1 MKTVKSNLFHH
12 LKFEFRITLN
22 YLIFGFLWILF
33 SDKLLDLLETDDRL
47 LTQFQTYKG
56 TFFILVTSVFLYL
69 LVKRHMQKLRFA
81 ESKLIESESHYKALF
96 NNNHSVILLINPE
109 NARIEDANP
118 AACKYYGWSHAAFCS
133 KNVYDFN
140 VVSEE
145 KVNGRLQAVKAKT
158 LNSFVGQHR
167 LADGE
172 IRDVEVFSNPI
183 LVGDKAMIYSS
194 IHDITEQRKA
204 ETELR
209 KLSKAVEQSPVAICI
224 TNPDGIIEY
233 VNPGVTKLTGF
244 SAEELMNEKTGL
256 FSSGEKTQQEYTNL
270 WQIIRSGNIW
280 SGEFHSQKKSGE
292 LYWES
297 ATISPILNTE
307 GEITHFLSI
316 KEDITDRKRAEIAL
330 NKSEE
335 LLRKFA
341 SHLQNVR
348 EEEKVALAR
357 EIHDDLGQTLVALKI
372 EMGLLKN
379 KIVKHDS
386 SNDSKSMSGEFETI
400 VNLIDRTIKTARRI
414 MSGLRPDLL
423 EMNGFAGATTAYLR
437 EFEERY
443 QIKCEFTPE
452 NSNIEMNSQQSLA
465 FFRILQESLNN
476 IAKHSKATLVK
487 IHFRKESNKLI
498 LEIIDNG
505 IGFDKNNSGRQDSY
519 GMIGMKERV
528 VLLDGKLNIVSEIG
542 KGASVRVEIPL
553 NIEQTKP

>member
-1 MKTVKSNLFHH
+1 MKSSLFHNF
-12 LKFEFRITLN
+12 KFEVRITLN

-33 SDKLLDLLETDDRL
+33 SDKLLDLIETDDSL
-47 LTQFQTYKG
+47 LTKFQTYKG
-56 TFFILVTSVFLYL
+56 IFFILVTSVFLYL
-69 LVKRHMQKLRFA
+69 LVKRHMQRLRFA

-96 NNNHSVILLINPE
+96 NNNHSVILLVNPE
-109 NARIEDANP
+109 NGRIEDANP
-118 AACKYYGWSHAAFCS
+118 AACKYYGCTHVELCS
-133 KNVYDFN
+133 KSIIDFN
-140 VVSEE
+140 YADKDRVTT
-145 KVNGRLQAVKAKT
+145 RLQAVK
-158 LNSFVGQHR
+158 NGRVNHFIVQHS
-167 LADGE
+167 LANGE

-183 LVGDKAMIYSS
+183 LIGDKAMIYSS
-194 IHDITEQRKA
+194 VHDITEQRNA
-204 ETELR
+204 EAELR

-233 VNPGVTKLTGF
+233 VNPKVTQLTGF
-244 SAEELMNEKTGL
+244 SAEELIHENTRIFGSDEKP
-256 FSSGEKTQQEYTNL
+256 QQEDDEL
-270 WQIIRSGNIW
+270 WETIKSGKIW
-280 SGEFHSQKKSGE
+280 SGEFHNKKKNGE

-330 NKSEE
+330 NKSEG

-379 KIVKHDS
+379 KIVKLDS
-386 SNDSKSMSGEFETI
+386 SNDSKCMSGEFETI
-400 VNLIDRTIKTARRI
+400 ATLIDRTIKTARRI

-452 NSNIEMNSQQSLA
+452 NSDIEMNSQQSLA

-487 IHFRKESNKLI
+487 VHFRKESNKLI

-542 KGASVRVEIPL
+542 KGASVRVEIPW
-553 NIEQTKP
+553 NIEQPKS

>member
-1 MKTVKSNLFHH
+1 MKSSLFHNF
-12 LKFEFRITLN
+12 KFEVRITLN

-33 SDKLLDLLETDDRL
+33 SDKLLDLIETDDSL
-47 LTQFQTYKG
+47 LTKFQTYKG
-56 TFFILVTSVFLYL
+56 IFFILVTSVFLYL
-69 LVKRHMQKLRFA
+69 LVKRHMQRLRFA

-96 NNNHSVILLINPE
+96 NNNHSVILLVNPE
-109 NARIEDANP
+109 NGRIEDANP
-118 AACKYYGWSHAAFCS
+118 AACKYYGCTHVELCS
-133 KNVYDFN
+133 KSIIDFN
-140 VVSEE
+140 YADKDRVTT
-145 KVNGRLQAVKAKT
+145 RLQAVK
-158 LNSFVGQHR
+158 NGSVNHFIVQHS
-167 LADGE
+167 LANGE

-183 LVGDKAMIYSS
+183 RIGDKAMIYSS
-194 IHDITEQRKA
+194 VHDITEQRNA
-204 ETELR
+204 EAELR

-233 VNPGVTKLTGF
+233 VNPKVTQLTGF
-244 SAEELMNEKTGL
+244 SAEELIHENTRIFGSDEKP
-256 FSSGEKTQQEYTNL
+256 QQEDAEL
-270 WQIIRSGNIW
+270 WKTIKSGKIW
-280 SGEFHSQKKSGE
+280 SGEFHNKKKNGE

-372 EMGLLKN
+372 DMGLLKN
-379 KIVKHDS
+379 KIIKRDS

-400 VNLIDRTIKTARRI
+400 ATLIDRTIRSARRI
-414 MSGLRPDLL
+414 MSGLRPDLF

-452 NSNIEMNSQQSLA
+452 NSTIEMNSQQSLA

-487 IHFRKESNKLI
+487 VHFRKESNKLV

-542 KGASVRVEIPL
+542 KGASVRVEIPWNL
-553 NIEQTKP
+553 EQTKS